1 MLLTS
6 LAAITASVALAAA
19 DAPTSERALNQDS
32 LDALAMLDRDPEEF
46 ALQQRCLAP
55 HLRFRERVRLSDPV
69 YNERFAW
76 ADLTGRNTSVLV
88 QFRRPCD
95 AARFGT
101 PPVPRCTGPV
111 NTGALSPL
119 CIADEL
125 YLVPD
130 EHHARALALRILV
143 DEARENGAELPSSN
157 ADAAQA
163 LIDQSNSSR

>member
-1 MLLTS
+1 MILTS
-6 LAAITASVALAAA
+6 LAAFAASAALAAVDEPPT
-19 DAPTSERALNQDS
+19 DAELDQDS
-32 LDALAMLDRDPEEF
+32 LDALSMLDRDPEDF
-46 ALQQRCLAP
+46 ALQQRCLP
-55 HLRFRERVRLSDPV
+55 SYQQIRERVRLSDPV
-69 YNERFAW
+69 YDARFAW
-76 ADLTGRNTSVLV
+76 ADLTGRNISVLV

-101 PPVPRCTGPV
+101 PPAPRCTGPV

-119 CIADEL
+119 CVADEL
-125 YLVPD
+125 YIVPD

-143 DEARENGAELPSSN
+143 DEAREKGAELPSSN